1 MNNGIWNKLKELVG
15 KEVNLTSI
23 DHGYTI
29 YYPPYV
35 RDSSMV
41 ILRIEDEDCVVLGGK
56 DGEELFVSVDHISS
70 LSIMKK

>member
-1 MNNGIWNKLKELVG
+1 
-15 KEVNLTSI
+15 
-23 DHGYTI
+23 
-29 YYPPYV
+29 
-35 RDSSMV
+35 MV